1 MRNGTTVRVSGFA
14 AGLLVLVASGWFLTG
29 QAASPVEQG
38 YPTDW
43 SHHHVVFSQPANS
56 RAAAR
61 VARDARYWQQFAR
74 RNVPRILSEDGYAP
88 LRMHSIRHRKSGGST
103 GTKISRDWSVNMG
116 SGASMG
122 ADNYPA
128 KYTFSTTTATCG
140 SATSPDFVVFNTGLT
155 GSSTQ
160 ASIVAY
166 DNLYSGCGGTV
177 PQTYW
182 AYNTGGQILT
192 SVAFSQDGT
201 QLAFAQ
207 TSGLQGQVV
216 LLKWKASTG
225 MIGAPVAPTSV
236 TNSAYRSCTAPCMTT
251 IFLKTGLG
259 TPVDDTTSSVFPD
272 YQGDTLYVGG
282 GLGWLHK
289 ITGVFVGSNPQEVR
303 SGGFPVQ
310 VKPSNT
316 TTLYSPVFDGTSVFV
331 GDAGGFFYRVN
342 ATSGAVVQSAQLD
355 HGAGVVSGPY
365 LDGTAGL
372 VYVFASSDGT
382 TGCGGNPCSAVYVL
396 SSSFAANATG
406 TKVTLGSA
414 GTALTPNVVYTGDFD
429 STYQNS
435 TNATGNLYVCGNT
448 GGAPTLYQVPITNK
462 LPGVA
467 VTGPVLANST
477 TGCSPVTD
485 VYNPS
490 TGGSPTE
497 WIFVSVQNAGKGG
510 NCGGQGCVF
519 SFVNTPRL
527 SSQAYSLGQM
537 VLDSNF
543 QIQIVTTAGTSG
555 ATAPTWSN
563 VAAATTTDGSVQWF
577 NQGLYNASIAPWAPN
592 TLYALGDEV
601 IDSNGKVEQCTIKSG
616 TSNGTPPNNWSTT
629 LGGNTAET
637 GNGPHWRN
645 QGAPA
650 ISNALAAGGTSGII
664 LDNTVPSA
672 TLQGA
677 SQIYFST
684 QSNQNC
690 TTSGSTG
697 GCAIQASQS
706 ALK

>member
-1 MRNGTTVRVSGFA
+1 MRNGTTARVSGFA
-14 AGLLVLVASGWFLTG
+14 AGLLGLVASGWFLTG
-29 QAASPVEQG
+29 QAAGPVEQG

-43 SHHHVVFSQPANS
+43 SHHHVVFSQPKNS
-56 RAAAR
+56 RTAAR
-61 VARDARYWQQFAR
+61 IAANPRYWQQFAR
-74 RNVPRILSEDGYAP
+74 RNVPRILSEDGYVA
-88 LRMHSIRHRKSGGST
+88 LQVHSMRHRKSGGGT
-103 GTKISRDWSVNMG
+103 ATKISRDWSVNMG

-122 ADNYPA
+122 ADNYAA

-140 SATSPDFVVFNTGLT
+140 SAASPDFVIFNTGLT

-182 AYNTGGQILT
+182 AYNTGGTILS
-192 SVAFSQDGT
+192 SVTFSQDGT
-201 QLAFAQ
+201 QVAFAQ
-207 TSGLQGQVV
+207 SSGGVGEVV
-216 LLKWKASTG
+216 LLKWKSSTG
-225 MIGAPVAPTSV
+225 SISAPVTLTAV
-236 TNSAYRSCTAPCMTT
+236 TTSAYRACTAPCMTT
-251 IFLKTGLG
+251 ITLRSGANVA
-259 TPVDDTTSSVFPD
+259 VDDITSSVFPD

-282 GLGWLHK
+282 ALGWLHK
-289 ITGVFVGSNPQEVR
+289 ITGVFVGSNPQEVH

-310 VKPSNT
+310 VNPGNT

-331 GDAGGFFYRVN
+331 GDQGGYFYRVN

-382 TGCGGNPCSAVYVL
+382 TACSGNPCSAVYVL
-396 SSSFAANATG
+396 STSFTAGATG
-406 TKVTLGSA
+406 TKVILGSA
-414 GTALTPNVVYTGDFD
+414 GTALTPNVVYSGDFD

-462 LPGVA
+462 VPGAA
-467 VTGPVLANST
+467 VTGPPLANAT

-490 TGGSPTE
+490 TSGSPTE

-519 SFVNTPRL
+519 SFVNTPRVP
-527 SSQAYSLGQM
+527 SQAYSVGQM
-537 VLDSNF
+537 VLDSHF
-543 QIQIVTTAGTSG
+543 QIQIVATAGTSG
-555 ATAPTWSN
+555 ATAPTWSTT
-563 VAAATTTDGSVQWF
+563 AGGTTTDGTVQWY
-577 NQGLYNASIAPWAPN
+577 NQGAYNASVAPWAAN
-592 TLYALGDEV
+592 TAYAVLDEV
-601 IDSNGKVEQCTIKSG
+601 VDSNGQVQQCTKAG
-616 TSNGTPPNNWSTT
+616 TSNATPPSWTT
-629 LGGNTAET
+629 GLGGKTAET
-637 GNGPHWRN
+637 GNGPHWTN
-645 QGAPA
+645 VGAAA

-664 LDNTVPSA
+664 LDNTVPST

-690 TTSGSTG
+690 ATSGSTG

>member
-1 MRNGTTVRVSGFA
+1 MTNGTAARFSGFA
-14 AGLLVLVASGWFLTG
+14 AGLVVLMASGWFLTG
-29 QAASPVEQG
+29 QAAGPVEQG

-43 SHHHVVFSQPANS
+43 SHHHVVFSQPKNS
-56 RAAAR
+56 RTAAR
-61 VARDARYWQQFAR
+61 VASNPRYWQQFAR
-74 RNVPRILSEDGYAP
+74 RNVPRVLSEDGYAP
-88 LRMHSIRHRKSGGST
+88 LQVHSMRHRKSGGGT
-103 GTKISRDWSVNMG
+103 ATKISRDWSVNMG

-122 ADNYPA
+122 ADNYAA

-140 SATSPDFVVFNTGLT
+140 SGASPDFVVFNTGLS

-166 DNLYSGCGGTV
+166 DNLYSGCSGTV

-182 AYNTGGQILT
+182 AYNTHGTILT
-192 SVAFSQDGT
+192 SVTFSQDGT
-201 QLAFAQ
+201 QVAFAQ
-207 TSGLQGQVV
+207 SSGGQGEVV

-225 MIGAPVAPTSV
+225 SISAPVTLTAV
-236 TNSAYRSCTAPCMTT
+236 TPSAYRACTAPCMTT
-251 IFLKTGLG
+251 IALRTGANIA
-259 TPVDDTTSSVFPD
+259 VDDTTSSVFPD

-282 GLGWLHK
+282 ALGWLHK
-289 ITGVFVGSNPQEVR
+289 ITGVFVGSNPQEVH
-303 SGGFPVQ
+303 SGGFPLQ
-310 VKPSNT
+310 VNPGNT

-331 GDAGGFFYRVN
+331 GDQGGFFYRVN

-355 HGAGVVSGPY
+355 HGTGVVSGPY

-382 TGCGGNPCSAVYVL
+382 TGCAGNPCSAVYVL
-396 SSSFAANATG
+396 STGFAANATG
-406 TKVTLGSA
+406 TKVILGSA
-414 GTALTPNVVYTGDFD
+414 GTALTPNVVYSGDFD

-462 LPGVA
+462 VPGTPVA
-467 VTGPVLANST
+467 GPALANAT

-490 TGGSPTE
+490 TTGSPTE

-519 SFVNTPRL
+519 SFVNTPRV
-527 SSQAYSLGQM
+527 SSQAYSVGQM
-537 VLDSNF
+537 VLDSHF
-543 QIQIVTTAGTSG
+543 QIQIVATAGTSG
-555 ATAPTWSN
+555 ATAPTWSTTSGN
-563 VAAATTTDGSVQWF
+563 PTTDGTVQWF
-577 NQGLYNASIAPWAPN
+577 NQGPYNASVAPWVQN
-592 TLYALGDEV
+592 TPYAVNDEV
-601 IDSNGKVEQCTIKSG
+601 VDSNGQVEQCTKAG
-616 TSNGTPPNNWSTT
+616 TSNGTAPSWTT
-629 LGGNTAET
+629 GLGGKTAET
-637 GNGPHWRN
+637 GNGPHWTN
-645 QGAPA
+645 VGAPA

-664 LDNTVPSA
+664 LDNTVPST

-677 SQIYFST
+677 SQVYFST

-690 TTSGSTG
+690 TTSASTG

>member
-1 MRNGTTVRVSGFA
+1 
-14 AGLLVLVASGWFLTG
+14 
-29 QAASPVEQG
+29 
-38 YPTDW
+38 
-43 SHHHVVFSQPANS
+43 
-56 RAAAR
+56 
-61 VARDARYWQQFAR
+61 
-74 RNVPRILSEDGYAP
+74 
-88 LRMHSIRHRKSGGST
+88 
-103 GTKISRDWSVNMG
+103 
-116 SGASMG
+116 MG
-122 ADNYPA
+122 ADNYAA

-140 SATSPDFVVFNTGLT
+140 SAASPDFVVFNTGLT

-182 AYNTGGQILT
+182 AYNTGGTILS
-192 SVAFSQDGT
+192 SVTFSQDGT
-201 QLAFAQ
+201 QVAFAQ
-207 TSGLQGQVV
+207 SSGGVGEVV
-216 LLKWKASTG
+216 LLKWKSSTG
-225 MIGAPVAPTSV
+225 SISAPVTLTAV
-236 TNSAYRSCTAPCMTT
+236 TTSAYRACTAPCMTT
-251 IFLKTGLG
+251 ITLRSGANVA
-259 TPVDDTTSSVFPD
+259 VDDITSSVFPD

-282 GLGWLHK
+282 ALGWLHK
-289 ITGVFVGSNPQEVR
+289 ITGVFVGSNPQEVH

-310 VKPSNT
+310 VNPGNT

-331 GDAGGFFYRVN
+331 GDQGGYFYRVN

-382 TGCGGNPCSAVYVL
+382 TACSGNPCSAVYVL
-396 SSSFAANATG
+396 STSFTAGATG
-406 TKVTLGSA
+406 TKVILGSA
-414 GTALTPNVVYTGDFD
+414 GTALTPNVVYSGDFD

-462 LPGVA
+462 VPGAA
-467 VTGPVLANST
+467 VTGPPLANAT

-490 TGGSPTE
+490 TTRSPTE

-510 NCGGQGCVF
+510 NCGGEGCVF
-519 SFVNTPRL
+519 SFVNTPRVP
-527 SSQAYSLGQM
+527 SQAYSVGQM
-537 VLDSNF
+537 VLDSHF
-543 QIQIVTTAGTSG
+543 QIQIVATAGTSG
-555 ATAPTWSN
+555 ATAPTWSTT
-563 VAAATTTDGSVQWF
+563 AGGTTTDGTVQWY
-577 NQGLYNASIAPWAPN
+577 NQGAYNASVAPWAAN
-592 TLYALGDEV
+592 TAYAVLDEV
-601 IDSNGKVEQCTIKSG
+601 VDSNGQVQQCTKAG
-616 TSNGTPPNNWSTT
+616 TSNATPPSWTT
-629 LGGNTAET
+629 GLGGKTAET
-637 GNGPHWRN
+637 GNGPHWTN
-645 QGAPA
+645 VGAAA

-664 LDNTVPSA
+664 LDNTVPST

-690 TTSGSTG
+690 ATSGSTG

>member
-1 MRNGTTVRVSGFA
+1 MRNGTAARFSRFA
-14 AGLLVLVASGWFLTG
+14 AGLLAFVASGWFLAG
-29 QAASPVEQG
+29 RAATPVQQG
-38 YPTDW
+38 FPTDW
-43 SHHHVVFSQPANS
+43 SHHHLIFSRPRNAQV
-56 RAAAR
+56 AAK
-61 VARDARYWQQFAR
+61 VEGNPRYWQQFAR
-74 RNVPRILSEDGYAP
+74 RNVPRVLSDDGYAP
-88 LRMHSIRHRKSGGST
+88 LEVHSIRHRKSGGGT
-103 GTKISRDWSVNMG
+103 ATKISRDWSVNMG
-116 SGASMG
+116 SGASTG

-140 SATSPDFVVFNTGLT
+140 SGSSPDFVVFNTGRA

-166 DNLYSGCGGTV
+166 DNLYSGCTGTV

-207 TSGLQGQVV
+207 TAGGQGQVV
-216 LLKWKASTG
+216 LLKWKASNGT
-225 MIGAPVAPTSV
+225 IGTPVTLTPVS
-236 TNSAYRSCTAPCMTT
+236 NSGYRGCTAPCMTT
-251 IFLKTGLG
+251 ITLRSAANVA
-259 TPVDDTTSSVFPD
+259 VDDTTSSVFPD

-289 ITGVFVGSNPQEVR
+289 ITGVFVGSTPQEVH

-310 VKPSNT
+310 VNPGNT

-331 GDAGGFFYRVN
+331 GDQGGYFYRVN
-342 ATSGAVVQSAQLD
+342 AASGAVVQSAQLD
-355 HGAGVVSGPY
+355 HGAGIVSGPY
-365 LDGTAGL
+365 LDGTAAL

-382 TGCGGNPCSAVYVL
+382 TGCAGNPCSAVYVL
-396 SSSFAANATG
+396 STSFAANATG

-414 GTALTPNVVYTGDFD
+414 GTALTPNVVYSGDFD

-435 TNATGNLYVCGNT
+435 ANATGNLYVCGNT
-448 GGAPTLYQVPITNK
+448 GGAPVLYQVPITNK
-462 LPGVA
+462 VPGAAVA
-467 VTGPVLANST
+467 GPVLANAT

-490 TGGSPTE
+490 TTRSPTE
-497 WIFVSVQNAGKGG
+497 WIFVSVRNSGKGG

-519 SFVNTPRL
+519 SFVSTPRV
-527 SSQAYSLGQM
+527 SSQAYSAGQM

-543 QIQIVTTAGTSG
+543 QVQIVAPAGTSG
-555 ATAPTWSN
+555 ATEPTWST
-563 VAAATTTDGSVQWF
+563 AAGGTTTDGTVQWF
-577 NQGLYNASIAPWAPN
+577 NQGGYNASIAPWVAN
-592 TLYALGDEV
+592 TAYAVLDEV
-601 IDSNGKVEQCTIKSG
+601 LDSNGQVEQCTKAG
-616 TSNGTPPNNWSTT
+616 TSNGTAPSWTT
-629 LGGNTAET
+629 GLGGKTAET
-637 GNGPHWRN
+637 GNGPHWTN
-645 QGAPA
+645 VGAPA

-664 LDNTVPSA
+664 LDNTVPST

>member
-1 MRNGTTVRVSGFA
+1 MRNGTAARVSGFA

-29 QAASPVEQG
+29 QAAGHVEQG

-43 SHHHVVFSQPANS
+43 SHHHMVFSQPKNS
-56 RAAAR
+56 RTAAR
-61 VARDARYWQQFAR
+61 VASNPRYWQQFAR
-74 RNVPRILSEDGYAP
+74 RNVPRILSEDGYVP
-88 LRMHSIRHRKSGGST
+88 LQVHSMRHRKSGGGT
-103 GTKISRDWSVNMG
+103 ATKISRDWSVNMG

-122 ADNYPA
+122 PDNYAA
-128 KYTFSTTTATCG
+128 KYTFSTTTANCG
-140 SATSPDFVVFNTGLT
+140 SAASPDFVVFNTGLT

-166 DNLYSGCGGTV
+166 DNLYSGCNGTV

-182 AYNTGGQILT
+182 AYNTGGTVLS
-192 SVAFSQDGT
+192 SVTFSQDGT
-201 QLAFAQ
+201 QVAFAQ
-207 TSGLQGQVV
+207 SAGGMGEVV
-216 LLKWKASTG
+216 LLKWKSATG
-225 MIGAPVAPTSV
+225 NISAPVTLTAVAP
-236 TNSAYRSCTAPCMTT
+236 SAYRACTAPCMTT
-251 IFLKTGLG
+251 ITLRTGANVA
-259 TPVDDTTSSVFPD
+259 VDDTTSSVFPD

-282 GLGWLHK
+282 ALGWLHK
-289 ITGVFVGSNPQEVR
+289 ITGVFVGSNPQEVHA
-303 SGGFPVQ
+303 GGFPVQ
-310 VKPSNT
+310 VNPGNT

-372 VYVFASSDGT
+372 VYVFASSDGR

-396 SSSFAANATG
+396 STSFAANATG
-406 TKVTLGSA
+406 TEVTLGSA
-414 GTALTPNVVYTGDFD
+414 GTALTPNVVYSGDFD

-462 LPGVA
+462 VPGAA
-467 VTGPVLANST
+467 VTGPPLANAT

-490 TGGSPTE
+490 TSGSPTE

-519 SFVNTPRL
+519 SFVSTPRV
-527 SSQAYSLGQM
+527 SSQAYSVGQM

-543 QIQIVTTAGTSG
+543 QIQIVTTAGTS
-555 ATAPTWSN
+555 AAAAPTWST
-563 VAAATTTDGSVQWF
+563 VAAATTTDGTVQWF
-577 NQGLYNASIAPWAPN
+577 NQGPYNASIAPWAPN
-592 TLYALGDEV
+592 TPYAIGDEV
-601 IDSNGKVEQCTIKSG
+601 IDTNGKVEQCTIKSG
-616 TSNGTPPNNWSTT
+616 TSNGTPPNWSTT

-664 LDNTVPSA
+664 LDNTVPST

-690 TTSGSTG
+690 ATSGSTG